1 MNISETKT
9 PDAANHNAVEL
20 CGVSKTFYADAGM
33 AIPALENI
41 KLQVRQ
47 REFLTLIGP
56 TGCGKTTLLNIMA
69 GLENAD
75 SGTRL
80 LAEELRLGRNIACV
94 FQHYTLFPWRTV
106 ERNVQF
112 GMQMR
117 HRTRRERK
125 EQARILLEAVG
136 LLDFAKA
143 YPYEL
148 SGGMRQR
155 AALAQAL
162 AIEPKLL
169 LMDEPFGA
177 LDAATRKE
185 LQQMLTNL
193 WQKTNITV
201 IFVTHNIDE
210 ALLLGDRVLVFRD
223 RPGSIVREFNI
234 DLPRPRD
241 PKAKEFTDLFLQV
254 RQSLPAGLD

>member
-1 MNISETKT
+1 MVVSKTNI
-9 PDAANHNAVEL
+9 PDASNHNAVEL
-20 CGVSKTFYADAGM
+20 CGVSKTFYTDAGM
-33 AIPALENI
+33 AIRALDSIE
-41 KLQVRQ
+41 LTVR
-47 REFLTLIGP
+47 RGEFLTLIGP
-56 TGCGKTTLLNIMA
+56 TGCGKTTLLNMIA
-69 GLENAD
+69 GLETVD
-75 SGTRL
+75 SGDL
-80 LAEELRLGRNIACV
+80 KLADGLRIGRNIACV

-106 ERNVQF
+106 ERNIQF

-117 HRTRRERK
+117 HRSRRERK
-125 EQARILLEAVG
+125 QQARILLETVG
-136 LLDFAKA
+136 LSEFARA

-177 LDAATRKE
+177 LDAATRNE
-185 LQQMLTNL
+185 LQQMLIRL
-193 WQKTNITV
+193 WKKTKITV

-210 ALLLGDRVLVFRD
+210 ALILGDRVLAFGG
-223 RPGSIVREFNI
+223 RPGSIIQEYTV

-241 PKAKEFTDLFLQV
+241 RNTKEFTDLFLQV
-254 RQSLPAGLD
+254 RQSLPEGLD